1 MVDSADSQYS
11 KETDRV
17 SACIVTVFTRHG
29 CHLCEVA
36 IETLESMKVE
46 LDFTIEKKYIDGDQ
60 ELERLYGE
68 EVPVTLING
77 AKHDYFRVDKKR
89 FSEAILRQH
98 Q

>member
-1 MVDSADSQYS
+1 MNTKVVIYS
-11 KETDRV
+11 R
-17 SACIVTVFTRHG
+17 AN
-29 CHLCEVA
+29 CHLCQEAEINVREVLTE
-36 IETLESMKVE
+36 IPFKLEV
-46 LDFTIEKKYIDGDQ
+46 IYIDGDQ

>member
-1 MVDSADSQYS
+1 MNTKVVIYS
-11 KETDRV
+11 RTN
-17 SACIVTVFTRHG
+17 
-29 CHLCEVA
+29 CHLCEDAEKNAREVLVE
-36 IETLESMKVE
+36 IPFKLEV
-46 LDFTIEKKYIDGDQ
+46 IYIDGDQ

-89 FSEAILRQH
+89 FSEAILRQR

>member
-1 MVDSADSQYS
+1 MNTKVVIYS
-11 KETDRV
+11 RV
-17 SACIVTVFTRHG
+17 H
-29 CHLCEVA
+29 CHLCQEAEKNVREVMADIPFDLEA
-36 IETLESMKVE
+36 I
-46 LDFTIEKKYIDGDQ
+46 YIDGDQ

-89 FSEAILRQH
+89 FSEAILHQH

>member
-1 MVDSADSQYS
+1 MSAKVVIYS
-11 KETDRV
+11 RV
-17 SACIVTVFTRHG
+17 N
-29 CHLCEVA
+29 CHLCQEAEKTLREV
-36 IETLESMKVE
+36 LEEIPFELKVI
-46 LDFTIEKKYIDGDQ
+46 FIDGDQ

>member
-1 MVDSADSQYS
+1 MNTKVVIYS
-11 KETDRV
+11 RTN
-17 SACIVTVFTRHG
+17 
-29 CHLCEVA
+29 CHLCEDAEKNAREVLVE
-36 IETLESMKVE
+36 IPFNLEV
-46 LDFTIEKKYIDGDQ
+46 IYIDGDE